1 LGETLKLGLR
11 GNSASAFNDDDVLG
25 SLLANAFHANE
36 ASKLVGCRN
45 PSILEMARAHS
56 IPDSWD
62 WAGTTKTQRG
72 QIIANSWPIG
82 MGTAVLA
89 ATLQALATHASA
101 AA

>member
-1 LGETLKLGLR
+1 
-11 GNSASAFNDDDVLG
+11 
-25 SLLANAFHANE
+25 
-36 ASKLVGCRN
+36 
-45 PSILEMARAHS
+45 MARAHS
-56 IPDSWD
+56 IPDTWE

-89 ATLQALATHASA
+89 ATLHALTTHASA